1 MKVRVTALCV
11 SIDGLE
17 EGIECFIELL
27 TLDE

>member
-1 MKVRVTALCV
+1 MKVRVAALCV

-17 EGIECFIELL
+17 EGLEGFIELL

>member
-1 MKVRVTALCV
+1 MKVRVTALCM

-17 EGIECFIELL
+17 EGLERFVEHL